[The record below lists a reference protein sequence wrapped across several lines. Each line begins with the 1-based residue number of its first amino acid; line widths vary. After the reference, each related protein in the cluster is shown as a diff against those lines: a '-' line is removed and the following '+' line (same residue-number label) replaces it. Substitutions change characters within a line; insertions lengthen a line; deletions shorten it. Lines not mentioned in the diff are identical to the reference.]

1 MSVRLFPLPTSDA
14 AMRRRMSGAEI
25 SFGVGENRRGYAAM
39 RHIRAE
45 KVYAPR
51 RYYDAGRTKKEE
63 RKEKSKY
70 NKIGGHQNR
79 YVKTGIAK
87 KARQK
92 RVSRAPAFHVNNLLN
107 IGRPKGTFLRKREGS
122 PSIQALFCEFCRTL
136 SEKTLGIKPTK
147 RPTERPFAFGDTAP
161 LLRRTVSRD
170 AKRIAVAGRAEL
182 RQSCVTA
189 SHAKQAGGLRPSG
202 LTSKPCAAS
211 RAKKAG
217 GLPPSKRNCAD
228 SAHRLKYGGARRGP
242 RFRRKTG
249 VRKLP
254 RGCEK
259 QQTRT
264 KRRAGT
270 VD

>member
-1 MSVRLFPLPTSDA
+1 MPHSGISAPKRFTPSAVI
-14 AMRRRMSGAEI
+14 RRWAYQE
-25 SFGVGENRRGYAAM
+25 RR
-39 RHIRAE
+39 
-45 KVYAPR
+45 
-51 RYYDAGRTKKEE
+51 KK
-63 RKEKSKY
+63 RKYKY
-70 NKIGGHQNR
+70 NKISGRQNG
-79 YVKTGIAK
+79 YVKTGTAK

-107 IGRPKGTFLRKREGS
+107 IGRPKGTFPRKQEGG

-136 SEKTLGIKPTK
+136 SRKALGIKPTK
-147 RPTERPFAFGDTAP
+147 RPTERTFPFAFGDTAP
-161 LLRRTVSRD
+161 LLRRTVSRS
-170 AKRIAVAGRAEL
+170 AKRVAVAGRAEL
-182 RQSCVTA
+182 RQSRVTA

-249 VRKLP
+249 TRKLP

-259 QQTRT
+259 QRTRT
-264 KRRAGT
+264 KQRAGT